1 MAHYSVR
8 DGRWYG
14 VCHERPSGPDPYG
27 PDAPGAAARNRLTET
42 VLASGTVR
50 VDVGEPVPTL
60 PSEGLLSTPI
70 KDGRYCSLPA
80 TSDTGPGEEPTAT
93 AAPAANRQSASSR
106 VRRDPWGL
114 NRDEA

>member
-14 VCHERPSGPDPYG
+14 VRRDRPSGPDPYG

-42 VLASGTVR
+42 VMANGTVR
-50 VDVGEPVPTL
+50 VDVGAPVHTL
-60 PSEGLLSTPI
+60 PSEGLRSTPI
-70 KDGRYCSLPA
+70 KDGRYCSPPG
-80 TSDTGPGEEPTAT
+80 TSDTGPGEEP
-93 AAPAANRQSASSR
+93 AASTTPVSVRQSAPPR
-106 VRRDPWGL
+106 ARREPWGL

>member
-14 VCHERPSGPDPYG
+14 VRHERPSGPDPYG

-42 VLASGTVR
+42 ILASGTVR
-50 VDVGEPVPTL
+50 VDVGEPVQML
-60 PSEGLLSTPI
+60 PSEGLRSTPI
-70 KDGRYCSLPA
+70 KDERYCSPPA
-80 TSDTGPGEEPTAT
+80 TSDAEPGKELTTT
-93 AAPAANRQSASSR
+93 AAPAANRQSVTPR